1 MFYETEK
8 KKSSEIECRMQLDV
22 GSQRVNGCK
31 DLSLVGVNWYNSC
44 CSL

>member
-8 KKSSEIECRMQLDV
+8 KSSEIERRMQLDV
-22 GSQRVNGCK
+22 GLQRVNGCK